1 MSISSTGKPTS
12 SRQQRA
18 KLKEEM
24 AMEVENNRGST
35 ANTDK
40 VKAEQAKIE
49 NKVESKTNM
58 SVPAD
63 SSNGK
68 ENSNKIQVHEDTP
81 KTLAVSGER
90 PIQESDL
97 EIAETFSA
105 AGIRPIGISHLHVVD
120 TVNIMGI
127 RPIGEN
133 TIHIVDTMNL
143 SGIRPIASS
152 TLVISENYSV
162 MGNRPVAS
170 NTTDEAES
178 VMGFLD

>member
-12 SRQQRA
+12 PRQQRA
-18 KLKEEM
+18 KLKGET
-24 AMEVENNRGST
+24 MEVENNRGST
-35 ANTDK
+35 TGKDK
-40 VKAEQAKIE
+40 VEAKQAKIE
-49 NKVESKTNM
+49 NKVESNTNM
-58 SVPAD
+58 PVPAD

-68 ENSNKIQVHEDTP
+68 ETSNKIQVHEDTP

-152 TLVISENYSV
+152 TLAISENYSV

-170 NTTDEAES
+170 NTTDEAET